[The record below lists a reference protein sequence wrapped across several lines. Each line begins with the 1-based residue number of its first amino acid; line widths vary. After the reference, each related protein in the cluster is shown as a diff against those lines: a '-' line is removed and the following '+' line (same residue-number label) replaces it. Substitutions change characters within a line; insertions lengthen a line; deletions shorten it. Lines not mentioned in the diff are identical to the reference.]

1 MSGLR
6 DRIKALLPSGGFL
19 RNVSVLAGGA
29 ALAQGLSILAAP
41 LLSRLYAPE
50 DFGVLGVYA
59 SLLAIAGVVAS
70 LRYELAIP
78 LPEDDAVAGDV
89 LRLALVT
96 CVLISAVAGL
106 VVLVFGSWLVS
117 VLNAPGLAPY
127 LWLLPLGVLV
137 LGLYQALSYWAIR
150 QKAFGR
156 IARTRLNQGVGSI
169 VVQLGLGLLRFGPLG
184 LLLGHIAGQ
193 GTGVGTL
200 ATLVV
205 RDEPNTFRALRPQ
218 RMLAAAKRYIR
229 FPKYSTAGA
238 LLNSSSLN
246 LPIVLLTGGYGAAA
260 AGSYFFAQRLL
271 RTPLSTISNAVSQ
284 VYYSEAPRLA
294 RNDPSSLLRL
304 FTNTARRL
312 ALLAVGPL
320 LVVGLLG
327 PWIFSAVFGEQW
339 TEAGVFARLLVPQ
352 LLFQFAFAP
361 ISQTFSILESQ
372 RLLVVLNATKL
383 ALAIGPIIVSSYYGL
398 PVTTAVLTHSLGLAA
413 NYLMAYVIGRRL
425 IKQRIHVHARG
436 H

>member
-137 LGLYQALSYWAIR
+137 LGLYQALSYLSLI
-150 QKAFGR
+150 
-156 IARTRLNQGVGSI
+156 
-169 VVQLGLGLLRFGPLG
+169 
-184 LLLGHIAGQ
+184 HI
-193 GTGVGTL
+193 
-200 ATLVV
+200 
-205 RDEPNTFRALRPQ
+205 
-218 RMLAAAKRYIR
+218 
-229 FPKYSTAGA
+229 
-238 LLNSSSLN
+238 
-246 LPIVLLTGGYGAAA
+246 
-260 AGSYFFAQRLL
+260 
-271 RTPLSTISNAVSQ
+271 
-284 VYYSEAPRLA
+284 
-294 RNDPSSLLRL
+294 
-304 FTNTARRL
+304 
-312 ALLAVGPL
+312 
-320 LVVGLLG
+320 
-327 PWIFSAVFGEQW
+327 
-339 TEAGVFARLLVPQ
+339 
-352 LLFQFAFAP
+352 
-361 ISQTFSILESQ
+361 
-372 RLLVVLNATKL
+372 
-383 ALAIGPIIVSSYYGL
+383 
-398 PVTTAVLTHSLGLAA
+398 
-413 NYLMAYVIGRRL
+413 
-425 IKQRIHVHARG
+425 
-436 H
+436 